1 MTPPTAL
8 RSAWRIVGWL
18 GVALLLWLSLT
29 PSPPQVATFP
39 HVDKVEHLLAYALLM
54 LWFAQLRLTRQERS
68 VTASALLALG
78 VAIEFLQGWG
88 GAREFSIADIVA
100 DLGGIA
106 LGWWAAPPRGPDLL
120 AIAQR
125 LVASDA

>member
-1 MTPPTAL
+1 VTPAAAL
-8 RSAWRIVGWL
+8 RRAWRIVGWF

-39 HVDKVEHLLAYALLM
+39 QVDKVEHLLAYGLLM
-54 LWFAQLRLTRQERS
+54 LWFAQLRLTRAERG
-68 VTASALLALG
+68 VTAGALLALG
-78 VAIEFLQGWG
+78 VAIEFMQGWG
-88 GAREFSIADIVA
+88 GAREFSLADIAA

-106 LGWWAAPPRGPDLL
+106 LGWWAAPPRGPDFF

-125 LVASDA
+125 FVAGDA